1 MPIRYDTLEQDG
13 SVTPLAARLEHEV
26 RAAQAT
32 PGIEAGTWFTLAPV
46 DGYAT
51 VPAGSETKWITMA
64 PDERK

>member
-1 MPIRYDTLEQDG
+1 MPIRYDTLDQDG

-51 VPAGSETKWITMA
+51 VPAG
-64 PDERK
+64 